1 MARGRGGLGWCT
13 VGAGALALW
22 VAGCSG
28 GKDGSSSDAETDADG
43 DGVPASEDCD
53 DSDATV
59 YPGAE
64 EACDGKDNDCDG
76 ATDLADADVVGV
88 ESAPID
94 SDGDGYGEAG
104 RSADFCAGSPPAN
117 VADNAD
123 DCDDR
128 DDTINPEGNEIC
140 DGEDNDCDGL
150 VDGDDPDAV
159 AIPTWAPDV
168 DGDGYGDAAA
178 GFRSCENPGEGYAE
192 NALDCDDSDPTIHP
206 EATETCGDGVDA
218 DCDGSDGVDRFA
230 GDGELNCAYVLVDG
244 PSGALA
250 AGDVDED
257 GTAELLVGGDDTL
270 ALLGDPLTGVA
281 SSQSLGGD
289 GVAAVAVGDLDGDGV
304 VDLVAV
310 SNTAE
315 LIVQSGPV
323 EGTPALS
330 SSTSLGAGSAPQGLW
345 VGELGSAG
353 AAVVGRPGSGV
364 SVVQDGLVV
373 DVLADEG
380 LSSLGADL
388 QSVGDVTGDGLAELA
403 IGAPDDDTV
412 LLVAD
417 FDDGGFGTVL
427 SLTGEGAFGAAVSG
441 TADVDGDGL
450 DDVLVGAPA
459 RGDGDGA
466 VFAMKADGTMF
477 SRMDGAT
484 GSAAGTDVDAIGDL
498 NQDGYGDVVVGSPG
512 ADGGRVD
519 VIIGP
524 VPEGT
529 TGVLDLVAYQ
539 LTADRP
545 TDAAGSAVLGHVDFN
560 SDSYH
565 DFVVSIPGA
574 DLTAVFLGVRN
585 W

>member
-1 MARGRGGLGWCT
+1 MVALVVGLT
-13 VGAGALALW
+13 A
-22 VAGCSG
+22 CSG
-28 GKDGSSSDAETDADG
+28 GKEGGSIGGVTDADG
-43 DGVPASEDCD
+43 DGVPAPEDCD
-53 DSDATV
+53 DNDASV

-76 ATDLADADVVGV
+76 AIDLADADVVGV

-104 RSADFCAGSPPAN
+104 RTADFCAGDPPDN
-117 VADNAD
+117 VADNAL

-168 DGDGYGDAAA
+168 DRDGYGDATA
-178 GFRSCENPGEGYAE
+178 GFRSCEDPGEGYAE
-192 NALDCDDSDPTIHP
+192 NALDCDDSDSSIHP
-206 EATETCGDGVDA
+206 DAPETCGDGIDA

-244 PSGALA
+244 PTDALA

-257 GTAELLVGGDDTL
+257 GTAELLVGGDDAL
-270 ALLGDPLTGVA
+270 ALLGDPLTGRAVT
-281 SSQSLGGD
+281 QSLGGD
-289 GVAAVAVGDLDGDGV
+289 QVAAVAVGDLDGDGV

-310 SNTAE
+310 SAEAE
-315 LIVQSGPV
+315 LLVQNGPV
-323 EGTPALS
+323 EDAPALALAA
-330 SSTSLGAGSAPQGLW
+330 SLESGDAPQGLW
-345 VGELGSAG
+345 VGELGATG
-353 AAVVGRPGSGV
+353 GAVVGRPGSALK
-364 SVVQDGLVV
+364 VVQDGVAM
-373 DVLADEG
+373 DVLVAEG
-380 LSSLGADL
+380 LASLGSDVRA
-388 QSVGDVTGDGLAELA
+388 VGDVTGDGLADLA
-403 IGAPDDDTV
+403 IGAAGDDTV
-412 LLVAD
+412 LLVGD
-417 FDDGGFGTVL
+417 FHDGDFGAV
-427 SLTGEGAFGAAVSG
+427 SELTGEGGFGAAVSG
-441 TADVDGDGL
+441 ISDVDGDGV
-450 DDVLVGAPA
+450 DDVLVGAPL
-459 RGDGDGA
+459 RGGGDGA

-477 SRMDGAT
+477 SRMDGASS
-484 GSAAGTDVDAIGDL
+484 SAAGTDLDAIGDL
-498 NQDGYGDVVVGSPG
+498 NQDGYADVVVGSPG
-512 ADGGRVD
+512 AGGGRVD

-529 TGVLDLVAYQ
+529 TGMLDLVAFQ

-545 TDAAGSAVLGHVDFN
+545 DDAAGAAVLGQVDFN
-560 SDSYH
+560 DDGYH

-574 DLTAVFLGVRN
+574 DQTAVFLGVRN